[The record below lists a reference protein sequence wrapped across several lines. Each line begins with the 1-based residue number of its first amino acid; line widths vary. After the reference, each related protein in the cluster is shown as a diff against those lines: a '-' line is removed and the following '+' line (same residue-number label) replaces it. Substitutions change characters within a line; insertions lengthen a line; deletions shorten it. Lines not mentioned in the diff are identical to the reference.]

1 MNLPNIL
8 SVIRLCM
15 IPVTAILFANEK
27 ITAAVIIFIA
37 ACLTDMLDGY
47 IARKYNMITDIGKVL
62 DPLADKGMQITML
75 VSMAVCDLMPW
86 LLVMLLFLKE
96 LLMCIGGA
104 LLYKANTVIA
114 ANSYGKISTVVTSSC
129 VVLILLLHNFLPPY
143 LMLFLQWLPVV
154 FAIYAFIRYT
164 CLFVSWKKE
173 NKIFGKEA

>member
-1 MNLPNIL
+1 
-8 SVIRLCM
+8 M
-15 IPVTAILFANEK
+15 IPVTAILFAKEK
-27 ITAAVIIFIA
+27 IVAAVIVFVA
-37 ACLTDMLDGY
+37 ACFTDMLDGY
-47 IARKYNMITDIGKVL
+47 IARKYNLITDIGKVL

-75 VSMAVCDLMPW
+75 VSMAACDLMPW

-129 VVLILLLHNFLPPY
+129 VVLILLLHDFLSDNV
-143 LMLFLQWLPVV
+143 MLFLQWLPVV
-154 FAIYAFIRYT
+154 FALYAFVRYT
-164 CLFVSWKKE
+164 CLFVSWKKN